1 MRRPRSTSWY
11 LFSFWWFYFLFHD
24 LNSQLSSVIVFHMSI
39 TLHKSKDYP
48 LFLFSTVLSVL
59 GSGLRQWSSVKLKQ
73 QDKNIRIT
81 INRYL
86 KTEEFVLTIR
96 FDMKKDKKEE
106 TLSFIEEAW
115 ICRTGA
121 ILQRF
126 SIKRRQARGK
136 RESESRARGVK
147 KKHERTPY
155 PYAH

>member
-59 GSGLRQWSSVKLKQ
+59 GSGLRQLSSVKLRQ
-73 QDKNIRIT
+73 HDKNIHIT
-81 INRYL
+81 INRYW

-96 FDMKKDKKEE
+96 FDMKKDKEEE

-126 SIKRRQARGK
+126 SIKRRQARERVT
-136 RESESRARGVK
+136 RERSK
-147 KKHERTPY
+147 KKTRKNTVPLCTLR
-155 PYAH
+155 

>member
-1 MRRPRSTSWY
+1 
-11 LFSFWWFYFLFHD
+11 
-24 LNSQLSSVIVFHMSI
+24 MSI

-59 GSGLRQWSSVKLKQ
+59 GSGLRQLSSVELKQ

-96 FDMKKDKKEE
+96 FEMNKDKKEE

-121 ILQRF
+121 IFQRF
-126 SIKRRQARGK
+126 FGHETEASARASHA
-136 RESESRARGVK
+136 REE
-147 KKHERTPY
+147 E
-155 PYAH
+155 

>member
-1 MRRPRSTSWY
+1 
-11 LFSFWWFYFLFHD
+11 
-24 LNSQLSSVIVFHMSI
+24 MSI

-59 GSGLRQWSSVKLKQ
+59 GSGLRQLSSVKLKQ

-126 SIKRRQARGK
+126 SIKRRQA
-136 RESESRARGVK
+136 
-147 KKHERTPY
+147 
-155 PYAH
+155 

>member
-1 MRRPRSTSWY
+1 
-11 LFSFWWFYFLFHD
+11 
-24 LNSQLSSVIVFHMSI
+24 MSI

-59 GSGLRQWSSVKLKQ
+59 GSGLRQLSSVKLKQ
-73 QDKNIRIT
+73 QDKNIHIT
-81 INRYL
+81 INRYW

-121 ILQRF
+121 IFQRF
-126 SIKRRQARGK
+126 SVKQRQARGE
-136 RESESRARGVK
+136 RESESRARGGVK
-147 KKHERTPY
+147 KKKKTQNTCTLRHTKIEKPRKTFWE
-155 PYAH
+155 

>member
-1 MRRPRSTSWY
+1 
-11 LFSFWWFYFLFHD
+11 
-24 LNSQLSSVIVFHMSI
+24 MSI

-48 LFLFSTVLSVL
+48 LFLFSTVLNVL
-59 GSGLRQWSSVKLKQ
+59 GSGLRQLSSVKLKQ

-126 SIKRRQARGK
+126 SIKRRQTRGK

-147 KKHERTPY
+147 KKKHERTPY